1 MPVINW
7 VYHPL
12 MVVLLSKLFSRNA
25 MLNYSQMPLD
35 RASNRRKDPKWL
47 KAQMNSQS
55 RWLLV
60 NNNQSLFVKD
70 SPEVCYLRLSQVD
83 HLDLS
88 KGILLGL
95 DDDDVAHFALDVS
108 HEPDSLIEPMLN
120 GAEFVDI
127 RKLGPQ
133 VELKQG
139 SIAALARGLC
149 FWHATHRF
157 CGRCGHEN
165 NMVEA
170 GHSRL
175 CENQTCQHQTFPR
188 TDPAVIMIVTKTFSD
203 GIERCLLG
211 RQASWPEGVFS
222 TLAGFVDPG
231 ETLEQAVAREVME
244 EAGVAVT
251 DIQYIASQPWPFPSS
266 IMFGFMATAVSED
279 IQVDKDEL
287 DDARWFSRAELNEF
301 GQWHEQ
307 GSHLKLTRQDSIS
320 RFLVEHW
327 RNL

>member
-1 MPVINW
+1 
-7 VYHPL
+7 
-12 MVVLLSKLFSRNA
+12 

-35 RASNRRKDPKWL
+35 RASNHRKDPKWL
-47 KAQMNSQS
+47 KAKINSQS

-60 NNNQSLFVKD
+60 KNNQSLFVKGC
-70 SPEVCYLRLSQVD
+70 PEVCYLRLSQVD

-95 DDDDVAHFALDVS
+95 DEQGIAHFALDVS
-108 HEPDSLIEPMLN
+108 NVPDSLIDPVLD
-120 GAEFVDI
+120 GTEFVDI

-188 TDPAVIMIVTKTFSD
+188 TDPAVIMIVKKTFSD
-203 GIERCLLG
+203 G
-211 RQASWPEGVFS
+211 
-222 TLAGFVDPG
+222 
-231 ETLEQAVAREVME
+231 
-244 EAGVAVT
+244 
-251 DIQYIASQPWPFPSS
+251 
-266 IMFGFMATAVSED
+266 
-279 IQVDKDEL
+279 
-287 DDARWFSRAELNEF
+287 
-301 GQWHEQ
+301 
-307 GSHLKLTRQDSIS
+307 
-320 RFLVEHW
+320 
-327 RNL
+327 RNLQTTKPI